1 MKKTKIENNIFIV
14 ARKSVMNNRKLDY
27 YMQLP
32 NREENYMFTRNYST
46 ECYEACKAGIPVNRL
61 LHTKQRN
68 RAVMNL
74 VSYLNFMMPYFVE
87 YFELD
92 PAF

>member
-1 MKKTKIENNIFIV
+1 MRKTKVENNIFIV
-14 ARKSVMNNRKLDY
+14 ARKSATDRKLDY

-32 NREENYMFTRNYST
+32 NKEENYMFTRNYSR

-61 LHTKQRN
+61 MHTRRRN
-68 RAVMNL
+68 QAVMNL
-74 VSYLNFMMPYFVE
+74 VNYLNFMMPYFVE

-92 PAF
+92 SVI